1 MSNLKTNHVR
11 KNVWKSVENVFINNL
26 EKIILIEFFELSKES
41 VSIRSLVKNAK
52 FSGWGRQR
60 DLNTIGLDKL
70 IRFL

>member
-1 MSNLKTNHVR
+1 MSILKTNHVR
-11 KNVWKSVENVFINNL
+11 KNVWKSVKNVFINNL

-41 VSIRSLVKNAK
+41 VSIRSFVKNAK
-52 FSGWGRQR
+52 ISGWGRQR

>member
-41 VSIRSLVKNAK
+41 VSIRSFVKNAK
-52 FSGWGRQR
+52 ISGWGRQR